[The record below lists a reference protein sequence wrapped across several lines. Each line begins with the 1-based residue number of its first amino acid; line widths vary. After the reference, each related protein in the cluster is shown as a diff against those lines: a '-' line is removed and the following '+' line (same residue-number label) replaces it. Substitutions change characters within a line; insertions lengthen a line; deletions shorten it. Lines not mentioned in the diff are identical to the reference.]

1 MAGRTFA
8 HAARRSSTRVL
19 ARLSASV
26 SAPSVVRT
34 IRTSVSEDEVTF
46 SRAFRSNLL
55 LNRCS
60 SAENALFSH
69 DHDVKKGQSASRSS
83 STTARRRGR
92 RAIEHAPAAHRR
104 RRLRGCARGEK
115 GLLETVKKRQEF
127 KVLEQSIRQARAE
140 NEMLREE
147 AKRLRS
153 DPAAIE
159 DLARRELGLIRPGE
173 HLFIKDRPSSTEGR

>member
-1 MAGRTFA
+1 M
-8 HAARRSSTRVL
+8 RSR
-19 ARLSASV
+19 
-26 SAPSVVRT
+26 
-34 IRTSVSEDEVTF
+34 F
-46 SRAFRSNLL
+46 SCTFRSNLL

-92 RAIEHAPAAHRR
+92 RAIEYALLLIGAVVFVDA
-104 RRLRGCARGEK
+104 LVGEK

-127 KVLEQSIRQARAE
+127 KVLEQAIQRARAE
-140 NEMLREE
+140 NALLREE

-153 DPAAIE
+153 DPSAIE

-173 HLFIKDRPSSTEGR
+173 HLFILKDRPPTEGR